1 MKKNKIYLLA
11 AGLLFSLSG
20 CNDYLDKLPDNRTTL
35 DSPEAVTELLVSAY
49 PNAIYHQFTETM
61 SDLVGDKVEGPYV
74 YDVSE
79 NRDAYL
85 WNDHTTEDQDTPTY
99 YWANCYEAIA
109 HANQALDAISKV
121 GNPEDYTAQK
131 GEALICRAYS
141 HFMLVNLFSKHYN
154 PTTASSDM
162 GIPYIE
168 EPETVV
174 FADYERGTVQQV
186 YEKIERDLVE
196 GLTLIRDDA
205 YSVAAYHFTRDAAN
219 AFASRFYLYKGE
231 WEKVIEHADKVLTGD
246 PALMLRDWNGTYQTM
261 SRGEIMAKMVSST
274 EKANLLLCSSNTVW
288 ARGYYIWRFSLVTE
302 IKDKLFPG
310 TWGTDPFGFAYRPSD
325 AGYDS
330 NHHIPKFDEYF
341 KKAGGVN
348 ANIGYPMM
356 MCPLFVAEEVLLNRA
371 EAYAMN
377 NDFGKAFEDLKSF
390 HTKRTGN
397 GAAPDI
403 TVDYINNIYTDTD
416 LPYYEETYNAE
427 AFYPIEGD
435 EVNVIRFI
443 LDLRKREFIHEGLR
457 WFDIRRFNMEVVHM
471 YEGSEMVL
479 TKNDLRRVI
488 QLPRQA
494 IANGLPAN
502 PR

>member
-205 YSVAAYHFTRDAAN
+205 YSCSIPF
-219 AFASRFYLYKGE
+219 YKG
-231 WEKVIEHADKVLTGD
+231 
-246 PALMLRDWNGTYQTM
+246 
-261 SRGEIMAKMVSST
+261 
-274 EKANLLLCSSNTVW
+274 CSQCICV
-288 ARGYYIWRFSLVTE
+288 
-302 IKDKLFPG
+302 
-310 TWGTDPFGFAYRPSD
+310 
-325 AGYDS
+325 
-330 NHHIPKFDEYF
+330 
-341 KKAGGVN
+341 
-348 ANIGYPMM
+348 
-356 MCPLFVAEEVLLNRA
+356 
-371 EAYAMN
+371 
-377 NDFGKAFEDLKSF
+377 
-390 HTKRTGN
+390 
-397 GAAPDI
+397 
-403 TVDYINNIYTDTD
+403 
-416 LPYYEETYNAE
+416 
-427 AFYPIEGD
+427 PILS
-435 EVNVIRFI
+435 I
-443 LDLRKREFIHEGLR
+443 
-457 WFDIRRFNMEVVHM
+457 
-471 YEGSEMVL
+471 
-479 TKNDLRRVI
+479 
-488 QLPRQA
+488 
-494 IANGLPAN
+494 
-502 PR
+502 